1 MLNKRLADDPTEA
14 AMTSRHEE
22 EVPQDNVNKRHAV
35 GEWVESSFALLS
47 EQEPMRE
54 IDVEMSDW
62 LGEDVYVMHP
72 AVPPKPPEPP
82 NPPEPTEPSRPPPPL
97 DVIPDPPEPIK
108 ETMEPADLP
117 QLTVDPDIQ
126 KILQDILR

>member
-1 MLNKRLADDPTEA
+1 MAPPRGAAIQMGMVPQKRVQNHAKRTMLNKRLADDPMEA

-22 EVPQDNVNKRHAV
+22 EVPQENVNKRHAV

-54 IDVEMSDW
+54 IDVEMSEW

-72 AVPPKPPEPP
+72 AVPPSHESPQYVPSPQAARADRAI
-82 NPPEPTEPSRPPPPL
+82 PTAAAP
-97 DVIPDPPEPIK
+97 
-108 ETMEPADLP
+108 
-117 QLTVDPDIQ
+117 
-126 KILQDILR
+126 